1 MKLINYITL
10 FIAVS
15 LFVISC
21 SPKEQSNMQDDK
33 KLTLVASSSNQW
45 TGIAVSKKNR
55 VFVNFPKWSDSVPT
69 SVAEIIDGE
78 IVPYPSEM
86 WNKEGGVT
94 SFRSVQSVVCD
105 GRSRL
110 YVLDTNNPQFKGV
123 LEGGPVLYE
132 FDLSTDQLIR
142 SYSFT
147 KAVYHRNSYFNDV
160 RIDINRE
167 KAFITDSG
175 EGGIIVLDLA
185 TGEAKRFLDGDKSVQ
200 PENDHLICN
209 GIKWENKIA
218 SDGIALSPD
227 NNYLYYTALSSHTL
241 YRIKTAILLETDA
254 SSADIANEIE
264 KVATI
269 PATDGMLFDRKGN
282 LWMGGLEGNM
292 INVWTVDNEMVHL
305 IKDERVKWA
314 DSFAKN
320 IDREIYFTTSQIYLP
335 EDKRGKYEIYKLS
348 MDALSNR

>member
-1 MKLINYITL
+1 MKLINSITSILIL
-10 FIAVS
+10 FLLV
-15 LFVISC
+15 VSC
-21 SPKEQSNMQDDK
+21 STQEQKGKQNDK
-33 KLTLVASSSNQW
+33 KITLVASSSNQW

-78 IVPYPSEM
+78 VVPYPSEM

-94 SFRSVQSVVCD
+94 SFTAVQSVVCD

-110 YVLDTNNPQFKGV
+110 YVLDTNNPQFSGV
-123 LEGGPVLYE
+123 LNGGPVLYE

-147 KAVYHRNSYFNDV
+147 QEVYHNNSYFNDV

-175 EGGIIVLDLA
+175 VGGIIVLDLV
-185 TGEAKRFLDGDKSVQ
+185 TGDAKRFLDGDKSVQ
-200 PENDHLICN
+200 PENDHLICD
-209 GIKWENKIA
+209 GVRWENKVA
-218 SDGIALSPD
+218 SDGIALSP
-227 NNYLYYTALSSHTL
+227 NNDYLYYTALSSHTL
-241 YRIKTAILLETDA
+241 YRIKTSVLLENDVQ
-254 SSADIANEIE
+254 SKGVSEEIE

-335 EDKRGKYEIYKLS
+335 ESKRGKYEIYKLS
-348 MDALSNR
+348 MDILSNN